1 MRDPYM
7 LVTAKDIPENADLGE
22 LLQHPFI
29 RYSAEQQMGRQIE
42 AQLRRVRAIPTKS
55 FEMSTNQALF
65 AMVAA
70 TGGWAI
76 SPASSVHGTLSH
88 RPAEDL
94 NLRLAPLP
102 FPAFSRSLSLYAR
115 KDILSSLPERT
126 AETLRQSLTTVY
138 EGTNSS
144 ISLPV
149 TPTVSHAY

>member
-1 MRDPYM
+1 
-7 LVTAKDIPENADLGE
+7 
-22 LLQHPFI
+22 
-29 RYSAEQQMGRQIE
+29 MGRQIE
-42 AQLRRVRAIPTKS
+42 AQLRRVRAIPPKT

-88 RPAEDL
+88 RPIEDL
-94 NLRLAPLP
+94 NLNLSPLP

-115 KDILSSLPERT
+115 KDILSNLPERT
-126 AETLRQSLTTVY
+126 AETLRQSLITVY
-138 EGTNSS
+138 GQTSGS

-149 TPTVSHAY
+149 TPTISPAQ